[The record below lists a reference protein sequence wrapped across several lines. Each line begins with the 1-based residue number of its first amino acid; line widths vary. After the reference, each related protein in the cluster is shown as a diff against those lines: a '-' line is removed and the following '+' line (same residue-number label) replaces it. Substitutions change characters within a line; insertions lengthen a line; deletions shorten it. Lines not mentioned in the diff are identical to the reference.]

1 MKKILLLLPILFCF
15 HTIFAQSHRTLNL
28 IEKTNY
34 TLFGGSIG
42 GAYYS
47 GTYANQS
54 FNHLDFGSIKPNFNL
69 FIQHKFARKWHA
81 KFQLGYVNIGSKDNY
96 EERVIGEA
104 NPYYNEKAFSTN
116 IFEVLPLFILDLGV
130 DRKSKSRGAYKG
142 KKANHWNWY
151 LQAGLGTFIAD
162 VNNYVVNNGAGTS
175 YMKAGGLMAV
185 GLGVRYA
192 VKEKLVLNLD
202 GLLRVSSSSELD
214 GSKSQALPTDMYGT
228 INFGVA
234 YRLPGRRFL
243 R

>member
-15 HTIFAQSHRTLNL
+15 QTIFAQSHRTLNL

-69 FIQHKFARKWHA
+69 FIQHKFARKWHV
-81 KFQLGYVNIGSKDNY
+81 KFQAGYINIGSNDNY
-96 EERVIGEA
+96 ESRSSNGES
-104 NPYYNEKAFSTN
+104 NPNYNQKAFNTH
-116 IFEVLPLFILDLGV
+116 IMEVLPLFILDLGV
-130 DRKSKSRGAYKG
+130 DRKSKSRGTYKG
-142 KKANHWNWY
+142 RKANHWNWY
-151 LQAGLGTFIAD
+151 LQAGIGTFVAD
-162 VNNYVVNNGAGTS
+162 VNNNLGGWSGV
-175 YMKAGGLMAV
+175 KPGGLLAG

-192 VKEKLVLNLD
+192 LKEKLVFNLD
-202 GLLRVSSSSELD
+202 ALLRVPSTKHLD
-214 GSKSQALPTDMYGT
+214 GAPQQALPADLYGT
-228 INFGVA
+228 LNFGVA